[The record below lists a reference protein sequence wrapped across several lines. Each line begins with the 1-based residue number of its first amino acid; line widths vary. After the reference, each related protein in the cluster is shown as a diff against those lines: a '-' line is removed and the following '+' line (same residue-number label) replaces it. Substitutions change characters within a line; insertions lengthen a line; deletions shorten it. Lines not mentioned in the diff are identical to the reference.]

1 MKLRDTLFICAF
13 IGALL
18 LWILEIRRVGFSGSY
33 DLLLLALV
41 FLFGFQFFR
50 VRDQQKSKNMSPTIK
65 QMIDKRKQDAQKK
78 VAKK

>member
-1 MKLRDTLFICAF
+1 MKLRDTLFISAF

-50 VRDQQKSKNMSPTIK
+50 VRDQQKNKTMSPTIK
-65 QMIDKRKQDAQKK
+65 QMIAKKRQDAEKK
-78 VAKK
+78 AKK